1 MFLACL
7 RTAVSQS
14 TRLAWMRSANVV
26 CGRLAV
32 HARSLSGIA
41 RWSRSACLVHTPNC
55 QITGIQWH
63 RHLHT
68 PGDKELEEFLKE
80 EIQMEKKQQ
89 KTSTGKLPK
98 IKGFEVTKTDGP
110 NVTLSKKFENEIV
123 MVKFNVNDS
132 IDDSMLDMPDT
143 EQPEADQPQDT
154 KMMSKPA
161 FVVEVNKGG
170 SKKLAMHCVFPA
182 SDEYPPP
189 AAEHEAGDPYEDL
202 IEIQDVALL
211 NNSEE
216 WTEDVYSLSA
226 SVMDG
231 NLYDMLLKLLEE
243 RGIDGDFVDQLT
255 EFSTSYEHN
264 NYVDTLEQLREFVA
278 SK

>member
-1 MFLACL
+1 
-7 RTAVSQS
+7 
-14 TRLAWMRSANVV
+14 
-26 CGRLAV
+26 
-32 HARSLSGIA
+32 
-41 RWSRSACLVHTPNC
+41 
-55 QITGIQWH
+55 
-63 RHLHT
+63 
-68 PGDKELEEFLKE
+68 
-80 EIQMEKKQQ
+80 MEKKQQ

-182 SDEYPPP
+182 SDEYPP